1 MNLID
6 LPRTASRSPWSIPSV
21 YSCKTLLMLHRPELT
36 AVPDGISKSF
46 PSSLG
51 VPLVVSIS
59 TGLELSILLEM
70 DFRGAG
76 NVLIWLELGPVR
88 WMITLERLKDLSSL
102 NHSRQSD
109 RFPIS
114 FHAVV
119 IAPPHYQKV
128 M

>member
-21 YSCKTLLMLHRPELT
+21 YSCKTLLMLHRLELT

-59 TGLELSILLEM
+59 TGLGSILLEM
-70 DFRGAG
+70 DFRGAE

-109 RFPIS
+109 WFPIS

-119 IAPPHYQKV
+119 IAPLHYQKV